1 MPEPSRHDVNTVF
14 ELLSRSRCRYVTYY
28 FLKNQHTNVEQLSR
42 QITAWERSVSLDSVS
57 EREQRPVK
65 TSLIHDHL
73 PRLAEHGLLE
83 YDRRS
88 GDVTSTATFESMRD
102 EIRRARTLDEGP
114 IPDEE
119 PLDSVLYTEP
129 LVEGAATSSE

>member
-1 MPEPSRHDVNTVF
+1 M
-14 ELLSRSRCRYVTYY
+14 
-28 FLKNQHTNVEQLSR
+28 
-42 QITAWERSVSLDSVS
+42 
-57 EREQRPVK
+57 K